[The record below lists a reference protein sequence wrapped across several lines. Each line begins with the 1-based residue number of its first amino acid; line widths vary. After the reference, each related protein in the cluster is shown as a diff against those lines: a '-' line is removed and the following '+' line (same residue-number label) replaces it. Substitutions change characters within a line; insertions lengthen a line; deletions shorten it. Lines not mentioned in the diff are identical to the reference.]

1 MCLCVYVGVMT
12 HIIQLLINECTSI
25 YVCVCVGVCDAYAS
39 TTTCAK
45 HMQILF
51 EFSCLF
57 VLWLLLLLLFG

>member
-1 MCLCVYVGVMT
+1 MCVCGCDDTYNTAPHKRMYVY
-12 HIIQLLINECTSI
+12 I
-25 YVCVCVGVCDAYAS
+25 CVCVGVCDAYAYAS